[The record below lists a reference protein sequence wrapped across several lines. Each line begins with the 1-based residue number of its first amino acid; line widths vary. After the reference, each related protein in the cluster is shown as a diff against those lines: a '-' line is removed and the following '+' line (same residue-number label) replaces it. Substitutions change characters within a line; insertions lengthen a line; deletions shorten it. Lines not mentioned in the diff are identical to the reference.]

1 MSALQEEKVGGREFT
16 SIFLIAVGMKL
27 SDITTTILFDSGQT
41 AGWMIPLLS
50 LGFMLIAYVVLMSV
64 LKRHPGQGLPEIV
77 FAIGGKFGGALIC
90 LLLFAAALLMTS
102 VTSRGYVDIINV
114 MVYQRTPL
122 YALYLMLLAAALYV
136 AHRGFAA
143 IARISWLIIFP
154 IEGAIVLLVS
164 IMWQDIDWLRLFP
177 WLGPG
182 PLKIVETGLMHSAM
196 FGEIILATALV
207 PRVSSFKAFR
217 IGSALGFVISSLKI
231 SFLMAVYVSVFDY
244 PEIIHIAYP
253 FQQLTKNTS
262 FGRVFTHAESFF
274 IAFWL
279 LISVVYFAFYIY
291 LLAYLFGHA
300 VRASDHRK
308 LQIPMA
314 GLIFFIGLVPGNTEQ
329 VRSYWELLMSYSTLL
344 YGALPFIIW
353 MLDRI
358 RRSRHDS
365 PQHPQPQAQPNPQA
379 NA

>member
-1 MSALQEEKVGGREFT
+1 MTATTEEKIGGREFT

-27 SDITTTILFDSGQT
+27 SDITTTILFESGQT

-64 LKRHPGQGLPEIV
+64 LKRRAGQGLPEIV
-77 FAIGGKFGGALIC
+77 FAIGGKFGGSLIC
-90 LLLFAAALLMTS
+90 LLLFAAALLMTA

-122 YALYLMLLAAALYV
+122 YVLYLMLMGVALYV
-136 AHRGFAA
+136 AHRGFSA
-143 IARISWLIIFP
+143 IARISWLIIFL
-154 IEGAIVLLVS
+154 IEGAIVLLVA
-164 IMWQDIDWLRLFP
+164 IIWQDIDWLRLYP
-177 WLGPG
+177 WAGPG
-182 PLKIVETGLMHSAM
+182 VLPIVRTGLMHSAM

-207 PRVSSFKAFR
+207 PHVISFKAFR
-217 IGSALGFVISSLKI
+217 IGSALGFVVSSVKI

-279 LISVVYFAFYIY
+279 LISVIYFAFYIY

-300 VRASDHRK
+300 VRADNHRK
-308 LQIPMA
+308 LQLPMA
-314 GLIFFIGLVPGNTEQ
+314 GLVLLIGLVPGNTEQ
-329 VRSYWELLMSYSTLL
+329 VRSYWELLMSYSTWL
-344 YGALPFIIW
+344 YWALPFIIW
-353 MLDRI
+353 LLDWFWRK
-358 RRSRHDS
+358 RHAK
-365 PQHPQPQAQPNPQA
+365 PQAKPQA
-379 NA
+379 DA

>member
-1 MSALQEEKVGGREFT
+1 MNAITEEKVGGREFT

-27 SDITTTILFDSGQT
+27 SDITTTILFESGQT

-64 LKRHPGQGLPEIV
+64 MKRRPGKGLPEIV
-77 FAIGGKFGGALIC
+77 FTIGGKVGGSLIC
-90 LLLFAAALLMTS
+90 LLLFAAALLMTA

-114 MVYQRTPL
+114 MVYQRSPL
-122 YALYLMLLAAALYV
+122 YALYLMLMGASLYV
-136 AHRGFAA
+136 AHRGFSA
-143 IARISWLIIFP
+143 IARISWLLIFL
-154 IEGAIVLLVS
+154 IEGAIVLLVG
-164 IMWQDIDWLRLFP
+164 IMWQDIDWLRIFP
-177 WLGPG
+177 WAGPG
-182 PLKIVETGLMHSAM
+182 VMKIVQTGLMHSAM

-207 PRVSSFKAFR
+207 PQVISFKAFR
-217 IGSALGFVISSLKI
+217 IGSALGFVVSALKI
-231 SFLMAVYVSVFDY
+231 SFLMAVYTAVFDY

-279 LISVVYFAFYIY
+279 VISVIYFAFYLY

-300 VRASDHRK
+300 LRTDQYRK
-308 LQIPMA
+308 LQLPMA
-314 GLIFFIGLVPGNTEQ
+314 GLVVLLGLIPGNTEK
-329 VRSYWELLMSYSTLL
+329 VRSFWELLISYSTLL

-353 MLDRI
+353 LLDWNW
-358 RRSRHDS
+358 RRRH
-365 PQHPQPQAQPNPQA
+365 ANP
-379 NA
+379 